1 MARVVGESNE
11 QAAREPALAVH
22 KPKEVAM
29 KIECKCPTCGKV
41 YTRSAKNLIPDRVN
55 YKYCKKCY
63 KALFEDANDMI
74 DYAVEMQMC
83 CGIGPNLR
91 GCRI

>member
-29 KIECKCPTCGKV
+29 KVECKCPSCGKI
-41 YTRSAKNLIPDRVN
+41 YSRLAKSIIPDRVN

-63 KALFEDANDMI
+63 KTLFWDPEKYEGGVP
-74 DYAVEMQMC
+74 DYNFAMQFC
-83 CGIGPNLR
+83 QGTGR
-91 GCRI
+91 